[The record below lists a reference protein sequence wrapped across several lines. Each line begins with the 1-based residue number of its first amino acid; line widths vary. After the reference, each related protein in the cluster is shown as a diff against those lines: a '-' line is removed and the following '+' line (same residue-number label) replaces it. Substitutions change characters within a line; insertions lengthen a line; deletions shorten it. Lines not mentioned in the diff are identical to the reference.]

1 MKTQLNI
8 KTNARVCI
16 PKDREREKSVTFN
29 NLQENTINIS
39 ETKLWTTQFVK
50 KVGVNPVN
58 LSRCDA
64 ESMKQTYI
72 GEIVNYNIEI

>member
-8 KTNARVCI
+8 KTNARVGI

-39 ETKLWTTQFVK
+39 ETKL
-50 KVGVNPVN
+50 
-58 LSRCDA
+58 
-64 ESMKQTYI
+64 
-72 GEIVNYNIEI
+72 

>member
-39 ETKLWTTQFVK
+39 ETKL
-50 KVGVNPVN
+50 
-58 LSRCDA
+58 
-64 ESMKQTYI
+64 
-72 GEIVNYNIEI
+72 